1 MVLSESRLR
10 KIIRQEIRE
19 ALSDQAKRAAGEALA
34 GIRAQSDSIRSQ
46 LSSLQRRLSVGGNI
60 DTTLIDDAI
69 KKYDAGETDAQ
80 AVLDDLQKLSRGE
93 EPIEA
98 VTESDISEDTEKD
111 CFERGLKT
119 FKGKSSC
126 IQDTKG
132 MTADKADAYVASV
145 LRRKGEIE

>member
-1 MVLSESRLR
+1 M
-10 KIIRQEIRE
+10 
-19 ALSDQAKRAAGEALA
+19 
-34 GIRAQSDSIRSQ
+34 
-46 LSSLQRRLSVGGNI
+46 GGNI
-60 DTTLIDDAI
+60 DTTPIDDAI

-80 AVLDDLQKLSRGE
+80 SVLDDLQKLSRGE

-111 CFERGLKT
+111 CLERGLKT

-126 IQDTKG
+126 IQDAKG
-132 MTADKADAYVASV
+132 MTADEADAYVASV

>member
-1 MVLSESRLR
+1 MLISESRLR

-19 ALSDQAKRAAGEALA
+19 ALSDQGKRAAGEALS
-34 GIRAQSDSIRSQ
+34 GIKAQSDSIRSH
-46 LSSLQRRLSVGGNI
+46 LVTLKSKLDVGGNI
-60 DTTLIDDAI
+60 DTAQIDAAI

-80 AVLDDLQKLSRGE
+80 SVLDDLQGLSSDE
-93 EPIEA
+93 EPAAA

>member
-1 MVLSESRLR
+1 MFLSESRLR
-10 KIIRQEIRE
+10 KIIREEIRE

-34 GIRAQSDSIRSQ
+34 GIKSQSDSIRSQ

-60 DTTLIDDAI
+60 DTAPIDDAI

-80 AVLDDLQKLSRGE
+80 AVIDDIGKLSRGE
-93 EPIEA
+93 QPESA
-98 VTESDISEDTEKD
+98 VTESDMSEDDERD

-126 IQDTKG
+126 IQRTKG

-145 LRRKGEIE
+145 LRQKGEIE